1 MPIQTMLLYNHKNI
15 IMVTNKELV
24 FDDTEGVW
32 SATFLWTYNA
42 ITRTIIA
49 SMVLKQGD
57 VETLKH
63 TKWSIESELRI
74 WFFRI
79 IDIMVTIAVARFWIY
94 D

>member
-1 MPIQTMLLYNHKNI
+1 MININHAYSDNITLYNHKNI

-57 VETLKH
+57 IETLKH
-63 TKWSIESELRI
+63 IK
-74 WFFRI
+74 
-79 IDIMVTIAVARFWIY
+79 
-94 D
+94 